1 MIKFQATNALVHSV
15 SPVIQVTDRF
25 QKRELVLDDSWDREG
40 KHYPNFVLIEFAG
53 DKMAQLDG
61 VYPGQRVNVEG
72 VLGGREYNNRIFNSV
87 RGQSVTP
94 HQAQQQHAPAAYP
107 QQPQYAPVPAGY
119 PQPVYPQ
126 PAYAPAPFPTPAPP
140 AHAAHPHSPGVA
152 DLPFQP

>member
-40 KHYPNFVLIEFAG
+40 RHYPNFVLIEFAG
-53 DKMAQLDG
+53 DKMAQLDS

-72 VLGGREYNNRIFNSV
+72 VLGGREYNNRIYNSV

-94 HQAQQQHAPAAYP
+94 YQAQQQQAPAYP

-126 PAYAPAPFPTPAPP
+126 PSYAPAPFPTPAPP
-140 AHAAHPHSPGVA
+140 AHAAQPHSPGVA

>member
-15 SPVIQVTDRF
+15 SPVIQVTDKF

-53 DKMAQLDG
+53 DKMAQLDS

-72 VLGGREYNNRIFNSV
+72 VLGGREYNNRIYNSV

-94 HQAQQQHAPAAYP
+94 YQAQQQHAPAVYP

-126 PAYAPAPFPTPAPP
+126 PAYAPAPAPP
-140 AHAAHPHSPGVA
+140 AYDTRPHSPGKA
-152 DLPFQP
+152 DLPFQS